1 MALEL
6 WPQFTGGSYLRNN
19 AYTDSELL
27 INMYPETS
35 GKGENNRTQMRLL
48 TTPGIRKVCDMSI
61 LVPPSVIGPVYDL
74 ITVTQV
80 SGANAGVPRTFALV
94 GGAAGTGT
102 FLVEYKGPSNPPVL
116 IDTPFPVVVNP
127 TGSAQPKLVSCGQD
141 QLLYISGIAPA
152 TSSTV
157 TGGVYNL
164 ATGVIK
170 DLLPSSTPGWLGASD
185 ADYIDGYVVAVQ
197 PNSQTFYI
205 SELQDATRYDPLDI
219 AVENDAPD
227 TIVGVR
233 IIHRDVF
240 IFGKSRILVWNDTG
254 AAGFP
259 FSRNTSATIEV
270 GRMGRA
276 TISKLNN
283 TLFWIG
289 RDQRGS
295 IQAWKMNGYNPQR
308 ISTPTIEALWQNY
321 FVTNSG
327 PDILLTSMQCY
338 AYQEEGHQ
346 MYVCNFPNTIPS
358 PAGFTWVYDDTE
370 GLWHERKRM
379 NSSGNNT
386 HAGCIYQRCHTF
398 NPLYGHIVGSRFNG
412 DLYYQNRTEGLELN
426 FSILRQRTTPHLYQG
441 SQRNFYKQLVLD
453 VSPFPQVI
461 NITMSYTHNAG
472 QTYTAELAPAVTDRG
487 SGKRVAWNRLGS
499 GTDFF
504 CNVFFRGGAEQFSV
518 SGAYI
523 DVHGEAK

>member
-1 MALEL
+1 VRYVH
-6 WPQFTGGSYLRNN
+6 PGSTQRNRPCLRSHHRN
-19 AYTDSELL
+19 A
-27 INMYPETS
+27 
-35 GKGENNRTQMRLL
+35 G
-48 TTPGIRKVCDMSI
+48 V
-61 LVPPSVIGPVYDL
+61 
-74 ITVTQV
+74 
-80 SGANAGVPRTFALV
+80 GANAGVPRTFALV
-94 GGAAGTGT
+94 GGVAGTGT

-127 TGSAQPKLVSCGQD
+127 TGTATPKLVSCGQD
-141 QLLYISGIAPA
+141 QLLYISGIKPA

-205 SELQDATRYDPLDI
+205 SALQDATQYDPLDI
-219 AVENDAPD
+219 AVENDTPD
-227 TIVGVR
+227 TIVGLR

-240 IFGKSRILVWNDTG
+240 VFGKSRILVWNDTG

-270 GRMGRA
+270 GCMGPA

-346 MYVCNFPNTIPS
+346 FYVCNFPNTIPS

-370 GLWHERKRM
+370 GFVARAETDECGRKQYAR
-379 NSSGNNT
+379 
-386 HAGCIYQRCHTF
+386 
-398 NPLYGHIVGSRFNG
+398 
-412 DLYYQNRTEGLELN
+412 GLCLPEV
-426 FSILRQRTTPHLYQG
+426 SHL
-441 SQRNFYKQLVLD
+441 
-453 VSPFPQVI
+453 
-461 NITMSYTHNAG
+461 
-472 QTYTAELAPAVTDRG
+472 
-487 SGKRVAWNRLGS
+487 
-499 GTDFF
+499 
-504 CNVFFRGGAEQFSV
+504 
-518 SGAYI
+518 
-523 DVHGEAK
+523 